1 MAGMAI
7 HLPARA
13 GSYLTPSFAH
23 ARVADAMRPRVLTCD
38 ASDPLVEVARGMT
51 SEHVHAIVVLR
62 GGDPQTWA
70 IVTDRDIVACAGRL
84 EDLSAGEAPATE
96 PLTVMADEP
105 LEAAARAMAERDTS
119 HAVVLDRDGRRPIGM
134 LSTLDVAGIL
144 AWGRG

>member
-1 MAGMAI
+1 MTI

-13 GSYLTPSFAH
+13 GSYLTPSFEH

-38 ASDPLVEVARGMT
+38 ASDSLVEVARGMT

-62 GGDPQTWA
+62 GGDHRAWA
-70 IVTDRDIVACAGRL
+70 IVTDRDILRCADRL
-84 EDLSAGEAPATE
+84 EDLTAGDAPTTE
-96 PLTVMADEP
+96 PVTVTANEP
-105 LEAAARAMAERDTS
+105 LEQAARTMTEHDTS
-119 HAVVLDRDGRRPIGM
+119 HAVVLDRTGGRPIGM